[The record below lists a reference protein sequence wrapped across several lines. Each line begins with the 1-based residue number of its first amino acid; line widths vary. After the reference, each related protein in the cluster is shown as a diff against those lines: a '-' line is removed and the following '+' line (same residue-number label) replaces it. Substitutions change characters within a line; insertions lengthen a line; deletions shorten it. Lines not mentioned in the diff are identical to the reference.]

1 MHSKFQ
7 VLHIPLAHWETSKG
21 PHHKGSLFSYKLE
34 DKYKIHEI
42 YGEACNL
49 PVEKNEAV
57 AAAKNTLCREE

>member
-1 MHSKFQ
+1 
-7 VLHIPLAHWETSKG
+7 
-21 PHHKGSLFSYKLE
+21 LE